1 MSYTHKYRREFGD
14 YAFYAGVFKP
24 ELQFR
29 CNQVAVLYDAN
40 GGTLHKH
47 GTVDDVKTWLKK
59 YEERGLPKDLF
70 AFTMVTFPPDYPAS
84 EITAMINTTGSVPYR
99 IERAA
104 NGDYTPE
111 SGHG

>member
-1 MSYTHKYRREFGD
+1 MPYTHEYRWEYGN

-47 GTVDDVKTWLKK
+47 GTPDDVKTWLKQ
-59 YEERGLPKDLF
+59 YEDRGLPKEMFDF
-70 AFTMVTFPPDYPAS
+70 VMVTFPPDYPAADL
-84 EITAMINTTGSVPYR
+84 TAMINTTGSVLYHVD
-99 IERAA
+99 RASE
-104 NGDYTPE
+104 GKYSPE
-111 SGHG
+111 SGT